1 MMMFKRVLI
10 AEDHESTSISV
21 RKTLEELNI
30 TQTEYSYYCDDALMH
45 IKKNVNAEI
54 TFDLLITDLSFEE
67 DHRKQELAGGVE
79 LINAIKQI
87 QPSIKVLVFSAEN
100 KPALIDELFKKH
112 GINGYV
118 RKARHD
124 AKDLKLAIDALSK
137 GKTYISPDLKQ
148 SVKEKNTFEFTPY
161 DIAIITQ
168 LSQGTLQKNIP
179 VYLQENNLKPFGL
192 SSVEKRLN
200 MMKELLEFT
209 KNEQLVAYCKDF
221 GII

>member
-1 MMMFKRVLI
+1 MFKRVLI

-87 QPSIKVLVFSAEN
+87 QPNIKVLVFSAEN

>member
-1 MMMFKRVLI
+1 MFKRVLI

-79 LINAIKQI
+79 LISAIKQI
-87 QPSIKVLVFSAEN
+87 QPNIKVLVFSAEN

>member
-1 MMMFKRVLI
+1 MIMFKRVLI

-45 IKKNVNAEI
+45 IKKNINAEI

-87 QPSIKVLVFSAEN
+87 QPNIKVLVFSAEN

>member
-1 MMMFKRVLI
+1 MFKKVLI

-30 TQTEYSYYCDDALMH
+30 TQTEYSYYTDDALMH
-45 IKKNVNAEI
+45 IRKNINAEVP
-54 TFDLLITDLSFEE
+54 FDLLITDLSFEE
-67 DHRKQELAGGVE
+67 DYRKQEIAGGIE
-79 LINAIKQI
+79 LINAVKKI
-87 QPSIKVLVFSAEN
+87 QPNLKVLVFSAEN
-100 KPALIDELFKKH
+100 KPALIDELFKHH

-137 GKTYISPDLKQ
+137 GKTYISADLKE
-148 SVKEKNTFEFTPY
+148 SVKQKNTFEFTAY
-161 DIAIITQ
+161 DIAIISQ

-179 VYLQENNLKPFGL
+179 FYLQENNLKPFGL

-200 MMKELLEFT
+200 TMKELLDFT

>member
-1 MMMFKRVLI
+1 MFKRVLI

-45 IKKNVNAEI
+45 IKKNINAEI

-87 QPSIKVLVFSAEN
+87 QPNIKVLVFSAEN